1 MKNNVR
7 VLAFFAVI
15 ALMLVAFAI
24 PAFAAEAEGAK
35 ETVWYLRP
43 SFIIPIALF
52 VVAVIACVIVFFV
65 LPSRREKTFKFLRSL
80 KSECKKVSWYTW
92 KQTWKGTLVVLVTVV
107 AIAAAIGILD
117 LAFSKGI
124 SAIDN
129 LFS

>member
-15 ALMLVAFAI
+15 ALLLTAFAI
-24 PAFAAEAEGAK
+24 PVLAAEETSGG
-35 ETVWYLRP
+35 TVWYLRP

-52 VVAVIACVIVFFV
+52 LAAIIACVIIFFV
-65 LPSRREKTFKFLRSL
+65 LPSRREKTLKFFRSL

-107 AIAAAIGILD
+107 ALAAAIGLLD

-129 LFS
+129 LLS

>member
-15 ALMLVAFAI
+15 ALMLVAFAS
-24 PAFAAEAEGAK
+24 PALAAESTSDGKA
-35 ETVWYLRP
+35 VWYLRP
-43 SFIIPIALF
+43 SFIIPIAIF
-52 VVAVIACVIVFFV
+52 VVAVIACVIIFFV
-65 LPSRREKTFKFLRSL
+65 LPSRREGTLKFFRSL

-92 KQTWKGTLVVLVTVV
+92 KQTWKGTLIVLVTVV
-107 AIAAAIGILD
+107 AIAAAIGLLD

>member
-1 MKNNVR
+1 MKNIVR
-7 VLAFFAVI
+7 VLAVFAVI
-15 ALMLVAFAI
+15 ALMLAAFAI
-24 PAFAAEAEGAK
+24 PAFAAEATSDGK
-35 ETVWYLRP
+35 PVWYLRP

-52 VVAVIACVIVFFV
+52 VAAIIACVIIFFV
-65 LPSRREKTFKFLRSL
+65 LPSRRESTLKFFRSL

-92 KQTWKGTLVVLVTVV
+92 KQTLKGTFIVLVTVV
-107 AIAAAIGILD
+107 ALAAAIGLLD